1 MSEQNGLSIR
11 SLGQLRNDR
20 VGLLKVLIL
29 LTMFLLPLFTT
40 SYIHSIVILAN
51 IFAVFAVS
59 WDYISGLTGYLN
71 FGPSFFV
78 GAGAYGMA
86 ILHLQFGLPFLVA
99 IPLGLLVA
107 VLAGVVVAAPALRL
121 RGFYFVLITVL
132 LPLLALKFTTI
143 FSGISGGRLGLRGL
157 PRIST
162 IQMYYGSL
170 ILLIVVFAIIYY
182 LARSDFGLVLRG
194 LRANELAVE
203 SAGISTTRFKI
214 GAFVV
219 SAFFTSTGGIL
230 YAFYIGTV
238 LPSTTFALNVSIE
251 IILAGMLGGLG
262 TIYGPI
268 GGAYAFIFA
277 REMLLELGS
286 LRFVILYSLSAVLL
300 YFQPGGI
307 TPYVWNKIT
316 GLIGD
321 DDE

>member
-1 MSEQNGLSIR
+1 MSEQNRLSFR
-11 SLGQLRNDR
+11 SLGQFRNDR
-20 VGLLKVLIL
+20 VRLLQVVILI
-29 LTMFLLPLFTT
+29 TMFLLPFFTT
-40 SYIHSIVILAN
+40 SYIQSIVILAN
-51 IFAVFAVS
+51 VFAIFAVA

-86 ILHLQFGLPFLVA
+86 ILHLQLGVPLLIA
-99 IPLGLLVA
+99 IPVGLLVA
-107 VLAGVVVAAPALRL
+107 VLAGVMVAAPALRL

-157 PRIST
+157 PRLPK
-162 IQMYYGSL
+162 IQVYYGSL
-170 ILLIVVFAIIYY
+170 ILLILVFAIIYY

-194 LRANELAVE
+194 IRANELAVE
-203 SAGISTTRFKI
+203 SAGISTTRFKM

-219 SAFFTSTGGIL
+219 SAFFTSIGGIF
-230 YAFYIGTV
+230 YSFYIGTV

-268 GGAYAFIFA
+268 GGAYALIFA
-277 REMLLELGS
+277 REMLLGLGS
-286 LRFVILYSLSAVLL
+286 LRFVILYALSAVVL
-300 YFQPGGI
+300 YFLPGGI
-307 TPYVWNKIT
+307 TPYVWKKIT